1 MSYLRSMDDLVAGN
15 PVAAYPGW
23 TWSECEDPGGPD
35 RRPTRRPRLMSFWTL
50 DAASVRPVCTWV
62 IAD

>member
-35 RRPTRRPRLMSFWTL
+35 RRPKRRPRLS
-50 DAASVRPVCTWV
+50 APG
-62 IAD
+62 